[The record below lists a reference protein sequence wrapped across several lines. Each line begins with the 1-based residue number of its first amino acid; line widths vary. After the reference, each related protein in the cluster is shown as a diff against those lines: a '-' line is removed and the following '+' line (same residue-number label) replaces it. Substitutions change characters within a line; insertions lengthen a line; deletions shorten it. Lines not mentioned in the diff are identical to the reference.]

1 MELLSKIT
9 PSIVHNI
16 LDRWTST
23 HLSDGKYYPSSA
35 YKWLVTQG
43 NHLPPS
49 IPHVL
54 FKWLWKIRIP
64 KKGKMMFGLIL
75 HNSLPTNV
83 TRRNRHLSSDA
94 SCPIAL
100 TTMRMSFTVW
110 EIALMPRKF
119 GYALG
124 LLIIPIFL
132 SIILRI
138 GSGFTWWAIMGSCS
152 HFLAIVWWVWKWRN
166 KRIFKEDY
174 WHVLRNIYLLHHDIF
189 R

>member
-75 HNSLPTNV
+75 HNSLPTNAPFLRCLLPHCSYNNEDV
-83 TRRNRHLSSDA
+83 LHCLRDCPHAKEIWLRLGFANHSNFLINNPKNWIRIHLMSDNGFMF
-94 SCPIAL
+94 SLLSDCL
-100 TTMRMSFTVW
+100 V
-110 EIALMPRKF
+110 
-119 GYALG
+119 G
-124 LLIIPIFL
+124 LE
-132 SIILRI
+132 
-138 GSGFTWWAIMGSCS
+138 M
-152 HFLAIVWWVWKWRN
+152 
-166 KRIFKEDY
+166 EE
-174 WHVLRNIYLLHHDIF
+174 
-189 R
+189 